1 MATERINTLT
11 MRPTRRSAPKTLASA
26 KAKSA
31 RRWRVLLLVGLSA
44 VVLWPLCAWLAA
56 RFLIVKADLNSADA
70 IVVLSGSSTYR
81 ERTAW
86 AAKLYREGRAPMIIL
101 TNDSLISG
109 WNNAE
114 ERNPYFYEL
123 AAKELQQHGV
133 PSEKIQVVSD
143 IALGTYEESLGLRD
157 YATTHNLKRLLI
169 VTSAYHSRRALWSM
183 RHATERS
190 GIEVGIDSPPPGWQ
204 TPAPSTWWLRRWGW
218 RVVAGEYVKMIYY
231 WMRY

>member
-1 MATERINTLT
+1 MASERISTLT
-11 MRPTRRSAPKTLASA
+11 LRPTQRAAPKTLPSA
-26 KAKSA
+26 KAIAA
-31 RRWRVLLLVGLSA
+31 RRRRVLVIAVLSA
-44 VVLWPLCAWLAA
+44 VLMWPLFAWLAA
-56 RFLIVKADLNSADA
+56 HLLIVKAELASADA

-86 AAKLYREGRAPMIIL
+86 AAKLYREGRAPVVIL

-109 WNNAE
+109 WDRVE

-123 AAKELQQHGV
+123 AAKELQQQGV
-133 PSEKIQVVSD
+133 PPEKIQVVSG
-143 IALGTYEESLGLRD
+143 IALGTYEETLGMRD
-157 YATTHNLKRLLI
+157 YATTHKLKRLLI

-183 RHATERS
+183 RHAVERS

-204 TPAPSTWWLRRWGW
+204 TPAPSIWWLRRRGW

-231 WMRY
+231 WTRF